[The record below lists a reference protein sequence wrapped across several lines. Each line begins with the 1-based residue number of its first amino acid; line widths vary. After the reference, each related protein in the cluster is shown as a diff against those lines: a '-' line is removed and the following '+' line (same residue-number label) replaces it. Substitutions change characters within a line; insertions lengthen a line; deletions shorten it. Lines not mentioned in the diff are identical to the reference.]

1 MDGAL
6 VPDAGFVD
14 EANALGGQFF
24 DERLVRGLQIHK
36 SRLHRLG
43 VAGKRDVVVRLDELN
58 PPQREAVTT
67 LEGPLLVLAGAGSGK
82 TRVITYRIGH
92 LLERGVPASQILAV
106 SFTNK
111 AADEMR
117 QRVDKLAGSAA
128 KKVTLST
135 FHALGLSILK
145 QEKAALGLPTGFT
158 IYDASDQLG
167 TVKEVLRRLYQSDDD
182 RRFDAKAIQFRISR
196 AKNAFISP
204 DEFAAK
210 AGDHEYDVMAAEV
223 YPHYQDALRAFHA
236 LDFDDL
242 ITECVRLLDRDDE
255 VRKRWQQRFRYVM
268 VDEYQDTNRA
278 QFHLLNH
285 LVHEHRNVC
294 VVGDDDQ
301 SIYGWRGAEAGHILE
316 FAHHFPGAKT
326 VKLEENYRS
335 TPHILDAANAVIANN
350 AKRHDKRLWTA
361 RPPRDKLQMVVCD
374 DAEAEAE
381 LVATEIELLI
391 ATRGYRARDFAVLYR
406 SNIQSR
412 PLEEALR
419 AQSLEYKMIG
429 GQAFFERKE
438 VKDAIAYLK
447 LALAPRDE
455 ISLRRIINYPARGIG
470 HTTLERIAEA
480 AQKKML
486 PLFDACQKATEL
498 AGETIDKRG
507 CNALAN
513 FCDLI
518 ERGRAML
525 ASASSGTFVGG
536 LKEAARAYLKEVG
549 LQDDLQ
555 AAAPTPLAAQKRL
568 DNLEGFLTSLQ
579 KFEERQGRDLAAF
592 LHRITLNT
600 RDDDDGDHEPDE
612 VTLVTLHGAKGLEF
626 PVVFLV
632 GLEEELLPHKRTLY
646 PDGPDVLDANVDLG
660 EERRLLYV
668 GITRARELLYLT
680 RARTRSARSSARPRS
695 PSRFLAEIP
704 PALYDTRDAATP
716 SGIATPADE
725 EAFARA
731 SLAKLLKLTQ

>member
-1 MDGAL
+1 
-6 VPDAGFVD
+6 VP
-14 EANALGGQFF
+14 
-24 DERLVRGLQIHK
+24 
-36 SRLHRLG
+36 
-43 VAGKRDVVVRLDELN
+43 RLDELN
-58 PPQREAVTT
+58 PPQRQAVIT
-67 LEGPLLVLAGAGSGK
+67 LDGPLLVLAGAGSGK
-82 TRVITYRIGH
+82 TRVITYRIAH
-92 LLERGVPASQILAV
+92 LLDQGVSPHEILAV

-117 QRVDKLAGSAA
+117 QRVDKLAGRAA

-145 QEKAALGLPTGFT
+145 QEKEALGLPSGFT

-167 TVKEVLRRLYQSDDD
+167 TVKEILRRLYQSDDD

-204 DEFAAK
+204 EQYAEQFSD
-210 AGDHEYDVMAAEV
+210 GDHEYDLTAAEV
-223 YPHYQDALRAFHA
+223 YPQYQQALRAYHA

-242 ITECVRLLDRDDE
+242 ITETVRLLDRDE
-255 VRKRWQQRFRYVM
+255 AVRARWQARFRYVM

-285 LVHEHRNVC
+285 LVRQHKNVC

-316 FAHHFPGAKT
+316 FEHHFPGAQT

-335 TPHILDAANAVIANN
+335 TPHILDAANAVIAHNT
-350 AKRHDKRLWTA
+350 KRHDKRLWTA
-361 RPPRDKLQMVVCD
+361 RPPRDKLQMIVCD

-381 LVATEIELLI
+381 FVASEIELLI
-391 ATRGYRARDFAVLYR
+391 ATRGYRPRDFAVLYR

-419 AQSLEYKMIG
+419 AQSLSYKMIG

-447 LALAPRDE
+447 LALSPRDE

-470 HTTLERIAEA
+470 HTTLERIALLATE
-480 AQKKML
+480 QKL
-486 PLFDACQKATEL
+486 PLYDACQKATAI
-498 AGETIDKRG
+498 AGEVIDKRG
-507 CNALAN
+507 CTALTT

-525 ASASSGTFVGG
+525 ASAQSGTFVGG
-536 LKEAARAYLKEVG
+536 LKEATRAYLKEAG

-555 AAAPTPLAAQKRL
+555 AAAPTPLAAQKKL
-568 DNLEGFLTSLQ
+568 DNLEGFFGSLQ
-579 KFEERQGRDLAAF
+579 RFEEREGRDLGGF
-592 LHRITLNT
+592 LHRITLST
-600 RDDDDGDHEPDE
+600 KDDDDGETEPDD

-626 PVVFLV
+626 PIVFLV
-632 GLEEELLPHKRTLY
+632 GMEEELLPHKRTLY
-646 PDGPDVLDANVDLG
+646 PDGPDVLGPRPQDGVGCNAANVDLG

-680 RARTRSARSSARPRS
+680 RARTRSSRASARPRS
-695 PSRFLAEIP
+695 ASRFLAEIP
-704 PALYDTRDAATP
+704 ENLYDARDAATP
-716 SGIATPADE
+716 SNVATPADE
-725 EAFARA
+725 EAFARDA
-731 SLAKLLKLTQ
+731 LAKMLKLTQ

>member
-1 MDGAL
+1 VL
-6 VPDAGFVD
+6 
-14 EANALGGQFF
+14 
-24 DERLVRGLQIHK
+24 
-36 SRLHRLG
+36 
-43 VAGKRDVVVRLDELN
+43 RLDELN

-67 LEGPLLVLAGAGSGK
+67 VDGPLLVLAGAGSGK

-92 LLERGVPASQILAV
+92 LLDRGVPPSQILAV

-117 QRVDKLAGSAA
+117 QRVDKLAGARA
-128 KKVTLST
+128 RGCTLST

-167 TVKEVLRRLYQSDDD
+167 TVKEILRRLYQSDDD
-182 RRFDAKAIQFRISR
+182 RRYDAKAILFRISG
-196 AKNAFISP
+196 AKNKFVSP
-204 DEFAAK
+204 EEYAEGIGAD
-210 AGDHEYDVMAAEV
+210 GHEYDLTAADV
-223 YPHYQDALRAFHA
+223 YPEYQQALRSFHA

-242 ITECVRLLDRDDE
+242 ICETVRLLDRDDD
-255 VRKRWQQRFRYVM
+255 VRARWASRFRFVM

-278 QFHLLNH
+278 QSLLLNH
-285 LVHEHRNVC
+285 LVREHNNVC

-316 FAHHFPGAKT
+316 FDRHFPGAKI

-350 AKRHDKRLWTA
+350 KKRHDKRLWTA
-361 RPPRDKLQMVVCD
+361 RPPRDKLQMVACE
-374 DAEAEAE
+374 DADGEAEF
-381 LVATEIELLI
+381 VAGEIEALC
-391 ATRGYRARDFAVLYR
+391 ATRGYRPRDFAVLYR

-412 PLEEALR
+412 PIEEALR
-419 AQSLEYKMIG
+419 AQSLSYKMIG

-447 LALAPRDE
+447 LAISPRDE

-470 HTTLERIAEA
+470 PTTVERIAEA
-480 AQKKML
+480 AKARAM
-486 PLFDACQKATEL
+486 PLFDGCQKAHEI
-498 AGETIDKRG
+498 AAD
-507 CNALAN
+507 ALQDRSRKALSA

-518 ERGRAML
+518 ENGRAL
-525 ASASSGTFVGG
+525 IASAQGGTHPGG
-536 LKEAARAYLKEVG
+536 LKEAARDFLKLVG

-555 AAAPTPLAAQKRL
+555 AAAPTPLAAQKKL
-568 DNLEGFLTSLQ
+568 DNLEGFLLSLER
-579 KFEERQGRDLAAF
+579 FEQREARDLAAF
-592 LHRITLNT
+592 LHRISLDTK
-600 RDDDDGDHEPDE
+600 DDDDGHDHSDQ

-632 GLEEELLPHKRTLY
+632 GMEEELLPHRRTLY
-646 PDGPDVLDANVDLG
+646 PDGPDVLDANPDLG
-660 EERRLLYV
+660 EERRLMYV

-680 RARTRSARSSARPRS
+680 RARQRSHRSSARPRS

-704 PALYDTRDAATP
+704 VELYDERDADTP
-716 SGIATPADE
+716 STVSTPEDE
-725 EAFARA
+725 DAFARA
-731 SLAKLLKLTQ
+731 ALAKLLKMTS

>member
-1 MDGAL
+1 
-6 VPDAGFVD
+6 VP
-14 EANALGGQFF
+14 
-24 DERLVRGLQIHK
+24 
-36 SRLHRLG
+36 
-43 VAGKRDVVVRLDELN
+43 RLDELN
-58 PPQREAVTT
+58 PPQRQAVETT
-67 LEGPLLVLAGAGSGK
+67 DGPLLVLAGAGSGK
-82 TRVITYRIGH
+82 TRVITYRIAH
-92 LLERGVPASQILAV
+92 LLEQGVPPHDILAV

-117 QRVDKLAGSAA
+117 QRVDKLAGRAA

-135 FHALGLSILK
+135 FHALGLMILK
-145 QEKAALGLPTGFT
+145 QEKEALGLASGFT

-167 TVKEVLRRLYQSDDD
+167 TVKEILRRLYQSDDD

-196 AKNAFISP
+196 AKNAFLSP
-204 DEFAAK
+204 EQYAEQFSDE
-210 AGDHEYDVMAAEV
+210 DHDYDITAAEV
-223 YPHYQDALRAFHA
+223 YPQYQEALKAYHA

-242 ITECVRLLDRDDE
+242 ITETVRLLDRDE
-255 VRKRWQQRFRYVM
+255 AVRARWQSRFRFVM

-285 LVHEHRNVC
+285 LVRVHKNVC

-316 FAHHFPGAKT
+316 FEHHFAGAKI

-350 AKRHDKRLWTA
+350 TKRHDKRLWTA
-361 RPPRDKLQMVVCD
+361 RPPRDKLQMIVCD
-374 DAEAEAE
+374 DAESEAQF
-381 LVATEIELLI
+381 VASEIELLI
-391 ATRGYRARDFAVLYR
+391 ATRGYRPRDFAVLYR

-412 PLEEALR
+412 PLEESLR
-419 AQSLEYKMIG
+419 AQSLSYKMIG

-447 LALAPRDE
+447 LALSPRDE

-470 HTTLERIAEA
+470 HTTLERIATIAME
-480 AQKKML
+480 QKQ
-486 PLFDACQKATEL
+486 PLFDMCQKAMEV
-498 AGETIDKRG
+498 AAEPSGEVSAANEGAVGEAVPSRTSVRIDKRG
-507 CNALAN
+507 CNALVG

-525 ASASSGTFVGG
+525 ASAQSGTYPGG
-536 LKEAARAYLKEVG
+536 LKEATRAFLKEAG

-568 DNLEGFLTSLQ
+568 DNLEGFLLSLQ
-579 KFEERQGRDLAAF
+579 RFEEREGRDLAGY
-592 LHRITLNT
+592 LHRITLAT
-600 RDDDDGDHEPDE
+600 KDDDDGETEPDD

-646 PDGPDVLDANVDLG
+646 PEGPDVLDANVDLG

-680 RARTRSARSSARPRS
+680 RARTRSSRASARPRAA
-695 PSRFLAEIP
+695 SRFLAEIP
-704 PALYDTRDAATP
+704 ESLYDARDAATP
-716 SGIATPADE
+716 SNVATPEDE
-725 EAFARA
+725 EAFARDA
-731 SLAKLLKLTQ
+731 LAKMLKLTQ